1 MVELLAP
8 LGRFLL
14 HAAGL
19 RSRYRFN
26 EPNRDHSHLPG
37 ANLRER
43 SAQSEAFSGRRCFKI
58 AVRRTALGKTVFRG
72 GLIQAVEKK
81 FESNFGRCE
90 RIRSASARNLFF
102 PDS

>member
-1 MVELLAP
+1 MVELLAL

-19 RSRYRFN
+19 RSGYRFN

-43 SAQSEAFSGRRCFKI
+43 PVQSEAFWGRRCFQI
-58 AVRRTALGKTVFRG
+58 AVKRTTLGKTAFRG
-72 GLIQAVEKK
+72 GLIQAIEKK
-81 FESNFGRCE
+81 FESNFGRRE
-90 RIRSASARNLFF
+90 RIRSASARNLFS
-102 PDS
+102 PGS